1 MKKNRRRSVRRVRAG
16 KSISPRNRF
25 SRRKVIFAALF
36 VLIIL
41 VSIGLRIY
49 KARCAGMTYD
59 ETRTFYH
66 YGNNLHNALHSYT
79 STNNHILNSVMIY
92 YASRWFGDLEHFIRL
107 PSLIAGIWFVL
118 VTSYIVLKTVRSDIL
133 RLTALAWAISVPL
146 VFDYSYLARGNAM
159 ALAAIYSQI
168 AFTIYL
174 LDHKVRFRFF
184 WAPALF
190 IAAMNFIAFGAML
203 SSALTQAAFNLCYC
217 LIYCHH
223 TISLRPQASESI
235 SRARFVGRWLLNSFL
250 NSVTIL
256 IASACTLYPLYRGVL
271 ENAKNKVERVSSKAV
286 NSGYPDF
293 ANYIYKLLVH
303 SVFRPDDLIGKIVF
317 AAVMLIIVICLTFF
331 IWKFYKAA
339 RNRQAISYI
348 NKPDAGNLVILVT
361 VLAIAFLFVYNV
373 VFARVLA
380 LTRYHVYIIPVFIL
394 SVVIV
399 IDRFFGSFKET
410 SILKLA
416 RKCTAVLLTA
426 AVLHNPPSHIN
437 VLNGSMSI
445 SRPLLVRLKK
455 IDPDKVWK
463 ISFSKK
469 MRYYY
474 MGFTYYMRSGY
485 KFSLRFQGP
494 PDVVVLGKNEELPKN
509 VVSVDRAF
517 FDKAGC
523 AVVFNRPGVNK

>member
-1 MKKNRRRSVRRVRAG
+1 MKKNRRRAVHRIHAR
-16 KSISPRNRF
+16 KSMSFMSRF
-25 SRRKVIFAALF
+25 SRRQVIFAALF
-36 VLIIL
+36 VLIML
-41 VSIGLRIY
+41 VSVGLRIY
-49 KARCAGMTYD
+49 KARYAGMTYD

-66 YGNNLHNALHSYT
+66 YGNDLNKALHSYT

-92 YASRWFGDLEHFIRL
+92 YAYRWFGDLEHFIRL

-118 VTSYIVLKTVRSDIL
+118 VTSYIVLKTVKNDVL
-133 RLTALAWAISVPL
+133 RLVALAWAISVPL

-235 SRARFVGRWLLNSFL
+235 SRARFLGRWSLNSFL
-250 NSVTIL
+250 NSITIL
-256 IASACTLYPLYRGVL
+256 IASACMLYPLYHGVL
-271 ENAKNKVERVSSKAV
+271 DSATSKVVRVSSKAV

-293 ANYIYKLLVH
+293 AKYIYKLLGG
-303 SVFRPDDLIGKIVF
+303 SIFRPDDLIGKIIF
-317 AAVMLIIVICLTFF
+317 AAVMLLIVVCPAFF

-361 VLAIAFLFVYNV
+361 ALTVAFLFVYNV
-373 VFARVLA
+373 VFGRVLA
-380 LTRYHVYIIPVFIL
+380 LTRYHVYIIPVFVL

-399 IDRFFGSFKET
+399 IDRFFDSFKET

-416 RKCTAVLLTA
+416 RKCTAVLLITA
-426 AVLHNPPSHIN
+426 ILHNLPSHIN

-455 IDPDKVWK
+455 KDPDKAWK

-509 VVSVDRAF
+509 AISVDRVF

>member
-1 MKKNRRRSVRRVRAG
+1 MKKNRRRAVHRVRPG
-16 KSISPRNRF
+16 ESVSPRSRF

-41 VSIGLRIY
+41 VSVGLRIY
-49 KARCAGMTYD
+49 KASYAGMTYD
-59 ETRTFYH
+59 ETRTFFH
-66 YGNNLHNALHSYT
+66 YGNDLNKALHSYT

-92 YASRWFGDLEHFIRL
+92 YAYRWFGDLEHFVRL

-118 VTSYIVLKTVRSDIL
+118 VTSYIVLKAVKNDLL
-133 RLTALAWAISVPL
+133 RLVALAWAISVPL

-235 SRARFVGRWLLNSFL
+235 SRARLLGRRLLNSFL
-250 NSVTIL
+250 NSIIIL
-256 IASACTLYPLYRGVL
+256 IASACMLYPLYRGVL
-271 ENAKNKVERVSSKAV
+271 DSATGRVVRASKGA
-286 NSGYPDF
+286 SRGHDF
-293 ANYIYKLLVH
+293 AEYTYRLLGNRI
-303 SVFRPDDLIGKIVF
+303 FRPEDLIGKITF
-317 AAVMLIIVICLTFF
+317 AAVLALVAACLAFF
-331 IWKFYKAA
+331 LWKLCKAA
-339 RNRQAISYI
+339 KNRQAIGYI

-361 VLAIAFLFVYNV
+361 VLAVAFLFVYNV
-373 VFARVLA
+373 VLGRVLA
-380 LTRYHVYIIPVFIL
+380 SERYHVYIIPVFIL
-394 SVVIV
+394 SMVIV
-399 IDRFFGSFKET
+399 IDRFFNSFKET
-410 SILKLA
+410 SILKSA
-416 RKCTAVLLTA
+416 RKCTAALLIT
-426 AVLHNPPSHIN
+426 VMLHNLPSHIN

-445 SRPLLVRLKK
+445 SRPLLVRLKE

-469 MRYYY
+469 LRYHY
-474 MGFTYYMRSGY
+474 MGFTYYTRLDH

-494 PDVVVLGKNEELPKN
+494 PDVVVLGKDELPEN
-509 VVSVDRAF
+509 AISVDRVF
-517 FDKAGC
+517 FDKANC